1 MGPRGFVT
9 CHVCG
14 REFGSNSINL
24 HEPKCLKRQLETG
37 ETNIETWT
45 CDKCDVTI
53 PAIRQADHSDTCK
66 GSRPNTRTL
75 ERSTPEITEESEKI
89 ERPQTK
95 TLKKPT
101 PNISHPVIGDVD
113 DVEKTKKKNQENT
126 QPKPK
131 RKYYRERKFAVKKPA
146 NTKVESK
153 SIPSPCNSC
162 NRSVAPERLHS
173 HVPNING
180 TRVNVMT
187 RSTEDGYVSDK
198 ESNKTKTKK
207 KSQDT
212 AVTVEDSGGSK
223 GPRALICYICGRPF
237 GSKSL
242 PLHEPHCLERWKRE
256 NELLSPNQ
264 RRPLPQKPET
274 NVTMTKDEFNEAS
287 WQSFQANLVPCPN
300 CGRTFFPE
308 RLLVHQRVCKE
319 TGNKNNNNNVN
330 KAHSNHSQLPPQSP
344 ITQSDIQLVQDSS
357 KEVSKIPLATC
368 YICGRLFGSKS
379 ISIHEP
385 QCLKKWRI
393 ENEKLPPHMKRP
405 EPEKPALMLNEDGT
419 LNMDAMIEAAWQ
431 SHLQQ
436 LVPCPR
442 CGRTFYPDRLMIHER
457 SCKGKKS
464 TESKKD

>member
-1 MGPRGFVT
+1 MGPRGFAT

-24 HEPKCLKRQLETG
+24 HEPKCLQRQLETG

-66 GSRPNTRTL
+66 ASKPNTRTL
-75 ERSTPEITEESEKI
+75 ERSTSEITEESEKI

-113 DVEKTKKKNQENT
+113 DVEKTKKKNQENS

-131 RKYYRERKFAVKKPA
+131 RKYYTERKFAVKKAA
-146 NTKVESK
+146 NTKADHRH
-153 SIPSPCNSC
+153 IPLPCNSC

-173 HVPNING
+173 HIPNING
-180 TRVNVMT
+180 TRVSIMT

-198 ESNKTKTKK
+198 DSTKTKSK
-207 KSQDT
+207 KKAEDS
-212 AVTVEDSGGSK
+212 AVTVEDTGGSK

-256 NELLSPNQ
+256 NELLPVNQ
-264 RRPLPQKPET
+264 RRPMPQKPET
-274 NVTMTKDEFNEAS
+274 NVSMTRDEFNEAS

-308 RLLVHQRVCKE
+308 RLLVHERVCKE
-319 TGNKNNNNNVN
+319 PGNKNNKIQSTNP
-330 KAHSNHSQLPPQSP
+330 QLPPQSP
-344 ITQSDIQLVQDSS
+344 ISQSDIQLVQESS
-357 KEVSKIPLATC
+357 KETAAKIPLATC

-385 QCLKKWRI
+385 QCLKKWRM

-405 EPEKPALMLNEDGT
+405 EPEKPALVLNDDGT

-442 CGRTFYPDRLMIHER
+442 CGRTFYPDRLLIHER
-457 SCKGKKS
+457 SCKGKKNA
-464 TESKKD
+464 ESKKD